1 MNKKITFTHPN
12 IHFHIAQF
20 YLTKQQLHMKK
31 VFLRVTA
38 LAMLAG
44 ISFGVKA
51 QNTANRINVVT
62 TAVPFLRISPDAR
75 AGGMG
80 DVGVATIPDANS
92 SFWNQA
98 KIPFATNQ
106 SAIAVSYTPWLK
118 GLDLNDVYLASAA
131 GYHQLDELQ
140 AISGSLRYFS
150 LGNIQFTDNLGNDL
164 QTYRPREFGIDAGYS
179 RKLSDNLGIGI
190 ALRYIN
196 SNLASGSVGGTTYR
210 AGNSVAGDISIFHDG
225 TEGNTKTSGLN
236 WGVAL
241 TNLGAKISYTNDAS
255 EKDFIPA
262 NLGLGIA
269 YVSSFDETSKITFAL
284 DVNKLL
290 VPTPPA
296 LGDSAG
302 LAEYHRKGVVGSW
315 FSSFGDAPDGFSEE
329 MKEFQVS
336 VGGEFSYND
345 QFAFRAGYFYEAPT
359 KGDRQY
365 FTIGA
370 GLNYNMFGLNFS
382 YLIPSGSGINRNPLS
397 NTLRFSLIFNLDQT
411 AGE

>member
-1 MNKKITFTHPN
+1 
-12 IHFHIAQF
+12 
-20 YLTKQQLHMKK
+20 MKK
-31 VFLRVTA
+31 ATLRLTA
-38 LAMLAG
+38 LVMLMG
-44 ISFGVKA
+44 GSFAVNA
-51 QNTANRINVVT
+51 QSTTNPINVVT

-75 AGGMG
+75 SGGMG

-98 KIPFATNQ
+98 KIPFAV
-106 SAIAVSYTPWLK
+106 SKSSIALTYTPWLK

-131 GYHQLDELQ
+131 GYYQLDELQ

-164 QTYRPREFGIDAGYS
+164 QTYRPREFAVDAGYS

-196 SNLASGSVGGTTYR
+196 SNLASGQSSSGSTYKT
-210 AGNSVAGDISIFHDG
+210 GSSVAADLSLFHDG
-225 TEGNTKTSGLN
+225 TAGKTDGSGLN
-236 WGVAL
+236 WGV
-241 TNLGAKISYTNDAS
+241 TFSNLGTKISYTNDAS

-262 NLGLGIA
+262 NLGLGLA
-269 YVSSFDETSKITFAL
+269 YVKAFDETNKITFGL
-284 DVNKLL
+284 DINKLL

-302 LAEYHRKGVVGSW
+302 LIDYHNKGVVSSW
-315 FSSFGDAPDGFSEE
+315 FSSFGDAPGGFSEE
-329 MKEFQVS
+329 IKEFQVS
-336 VGGEFSYND
+336 VGAEYYYND

-365 FTIGA
+365 FTVGA

-382 YLIPSGSGINRNPLS
+382 YLIPSGNGINRNPLS
-397 NTLRFSLIFNLDQT
+397 NTLRFSIIFNLDKDSAPSATQ
-411 AGE
+411 